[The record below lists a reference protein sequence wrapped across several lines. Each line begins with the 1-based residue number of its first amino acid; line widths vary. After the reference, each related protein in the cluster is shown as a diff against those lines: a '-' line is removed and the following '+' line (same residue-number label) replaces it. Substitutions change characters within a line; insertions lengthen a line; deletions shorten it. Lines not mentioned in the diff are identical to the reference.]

1 MNAIKIM
8 LVDDHAV
15 VRMGFKMLL
24 QSEPGWAVVAEAG
37 DGEAALALLAERE
50 ADLPELMVVDLSMPG
65 MGGLGLV
72 ERLKSRYPSLKILV
86 LSAHDETTFV
96 RRAMAAGALGYL
108 CKRGAP
114 EFLLEAVG
122 RVSSGQRYLDPALAE
137 KLALEDLDG
146 GDPVSSLT
154 HREFEVFLQLARGK
168 AVAQIAKLLFL
179 SPGTVGTH
187 LYHIKQKLG
196 ASNAAELS
204 MVAMQRGLLS
214 P

>member
-1 MNAIKIM
+1 MSTKIM

-24 QSEPGWAVVAEAG
+24 ESEPGLKVTAEAG
-37 DGEAALALLAERE
+37 DAESALAQLARPDRE
-50 ADLPELMVVDLSMPG
+50 LPDILVADLSMPG
-65 MGGLGLV
+65 MDGLGLV
-72 ERLKSRYPSLKILV
+72 ERITARHPGIRVLV

-96 RRAMAAGALGYL
+96 RRAMAAGARGYL

-114 EFLLEAVG
+114 EFLLDAVRRLQTG
-122 RVSSGQRYLDPALAE
+122 GRYLQANLAE

-146 GDPVSSLT
+146 GDPVASLT
-154 HREFEVFLQLARGK
+154 QREFEVFLQLAKGR

-187 LYHIKQKLG
+187 LYHIKQKLK
-196 ASNAAELS
+196 ADNAAELTLL
-204 MVAMQRGLLS
+204 AMQRGLIS